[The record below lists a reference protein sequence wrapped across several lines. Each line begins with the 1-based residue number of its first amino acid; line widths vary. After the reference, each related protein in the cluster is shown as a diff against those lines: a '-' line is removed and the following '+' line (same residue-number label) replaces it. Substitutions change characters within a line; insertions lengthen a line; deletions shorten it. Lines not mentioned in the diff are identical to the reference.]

1 MKGCDNIRLINIS
14 TDRLLIKDSVV
25 DIENLSF
32 SNKDNRIEFD
42 ESVVTITNADISG
55 HNTMFINGSRLD
67 MAGVSIK
74 ATGDAVMIGNG
85 SRISVSLSDI
95 NSPKYKG
102 VVHGAFYLSNQPL
115 IEP

>member
-1 MKGCDNIRLINIS
+1 
-14 TDRLLIKDSVV
+14 
-25 DIENLSF
+25 
-32 SNKDNRIEFD
+32 
-42 ESVVTITNADISG
+42 
-55 HNTMFINGSRLD
+55 